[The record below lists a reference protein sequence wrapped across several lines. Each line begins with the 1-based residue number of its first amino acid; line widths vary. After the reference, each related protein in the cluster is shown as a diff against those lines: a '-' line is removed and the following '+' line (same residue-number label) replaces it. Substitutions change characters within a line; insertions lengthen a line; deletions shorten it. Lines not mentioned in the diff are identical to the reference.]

1 MPLGTKASLAA
12 RDIGRRSRL
21 LPLILVLINLAVAT
35 LLGLLVY
42 LVNGSA
48 RQAYEA
54 QAHDTAQNV
63 AAIAQANI
71 ASEFSRVDAVMQA
84 ALTELAYMRQNGRK
98 PDDATLTAMLESHRV
113 LLRQV
118 EGLRMS
124 DREGLVRWGNDLP
137 AGPGIDVSDRDY
149 FIRALARPKDGADVS
164 GPLVSRLSGH
174 WLLVLARPVLRDG
187 QFDGVIYA
195 SIAVDHFQQL
205 FAGYA
210 VGQQDAVTLRT
221 RELKLVARHAPG
233 SSAPVAV
240 GSSKVSPDLIDAL
253 ARNPVQGTMVTRTA
267 LDQIERIS
275 AYRQV
280 DGWPL
285 IVLAGLGSERF
296 FTAWHAQTRR
306 VAQLAGVAWLMFACA
321 SAAIF
326 RASRRQL
333 RSVREL
339 AAQTRRTQ
347 TLLRVSGDGI
357 HVLDR
362 RGRLVEMNDAFA
374 QMLGGTREQLLGR
387 ELASWVGSHNIQSI
401 QQWLGRLKDGDRQ
414 RLEAVYKRN
423 DGRPLDVELQVG
435 AAEIDGQLF
444 IYGAARDITERKR
457 LLASIEEQSARIQ
470 DLYDQAPCGYHS
482 INADGV
488 IVHANSRMLSWL
500 GATAEEVIGR
510 AKVIDFVDDE
520 SRALIAREFPRIKQ
534 DGYIDNVEVRLAPR
548 RGRPPRVLRVSV
560 TSIRDAEGNFM
571 LSRSVSQDVTMEH
584 EAQLQV
590 NQLLQEQ
597 AAMLDNEILGMAK
610 LRKRAFMWKN
620 RALDQIFGYAPGE
633 LDGQSIRLLY
643 ADEASFDAV
652 GAGAYPLLATGEHFR
667 TQLQMRHRQGH
678 LLWIDLSSFK
688 LSDELSLWT
697 LVDISAVKEAQAR
710 AEHIAF
716 HDPLTGLPNR
726 LLLADRMRQAI
737 AGAQRSGRRV
747 AVCYLDLDG
756 FKAVNDKY
764 GHDSGDE
771 LLGEI
776 SQRIETQLR
785 AEDTAARVG
794 GDEFVVLLTQL
805 DDADDEG
812 WRLVLERLMAAIHAP
827 VPLDCGSTVKVGVS
841 IGVALAPAESSNAGE
856 LLTLADHAMLRAK
869 RAGKGRIEM
878 ALEKTGE

>member
-1 MPLGTKASLAA
+1 MPLGTKAALTS
-12 RDIGRRSRL
+12 RDIARRSRL
-21 LPLILVLINLAVAT
+21 LPVLLLINLAVAAV
-35 LLGLLVY
+35 LAALVY
-42 LVNGSA
+42 GVNGSA

-54 QAHDTAQNV
+54 QAYDTAQNV
-63 AAIAQANI
+63 AAMAQANI

-84 ALTELAYMRQNGRK
+84 ALSELGYMRQGSGRK
-98 PDDATLTAMLESHRV
+98 LDDAALNSMLESHWR
-113 LLRQV
+113 LLQQV

-124 DREGLVRWGNDLP
+124 DSEGRVRWGNDLP
-137 AGPGIDVSDRDY
+137 TGPGIDVSDRDY
-149 FIRALARPKDGADVS
+149 FIRARAEPQRGADVS

-174 WLLVLARPVLRDG
+174 WLLVLARPVLKADG
-187 QFDGVIYA
+187 SFDGVIYA

-221 RELKLVARHAPG
+221 RNLRLVARHAPG

-240 GSSKVSPDLIDAL
+240 GSAKVSEDLLAAL
-253 ARNPVQGTMVTRTA
+253 GRNPVHGTVVTRTA

-275 AYRQV
+275 AYREV

-296 FTAWHAQTRR
+296 FTAWHAQTHR
-306 VAQLAGVAWLMFACA
+306 VALLAGVAWLLFLGA
-321 SAAIF
+321 SAAIY
-326 RASRRQL
+326 RAGRGQL
-333 RSVREL
+333 KSVREL
-339 AAQTRRTQ
+339 TAQTRRAQ

-362 RGRLVEMNDAFA
+362 RGMLVEMNEAFA
-374 QMLGGTREQLLGR
+374 QMLGSTREQLMGR
-387 ELASWVGSHNIQSI
+387 ELGSWVTRKNQQSV

-423 DGRPLDVELQVG
+423 DGRLLDVELQVS
-435 AAEIDGQLF
+435 AAQIDGELF

-482 INADGV
+482 VNSDGV
-488 IVHANSRMLSWL
+488 IVHVNRTLLEWI

-510 AKVIDFVDDE
+510 CKVTDFVDAE
-520 SRALIAREFPRIKQ
+520 GRALVEREFPRIKQ
-534 DGYIDNVEVRLAPR
+534 EGYIDNVEVRLAPR

-571 LSRSVSQDVTMEH
+571 LSRSVSQDVTLEH
-584 EAQLQV
+584 EAQQQI
-590 NQLLQEQ
+590 NQLLSEQ
-597 AAMLDNEILGMAK
+597 SAMLDNEILGMAK
-610 LRKRAFMWKN
+610 LRKRTFLWKN
-620 RALDQIFGYAPGE
+620 RALDRIFGYAPGE
-633 LDGQSIRLLY
+633 LDGQPIRQLY
-643 ADEASFDAV
+643 ADDASFEDV
-652 GAGAYPLLATGEHFR
+652 GAGAYPLLATGQHYR
-667 TQLQMRHRQGH
+667 TQVQMRHKQGH

-688 LSDELSLWT
+688 LSEELSLWT
-697 LVDISAVKEAQAR
+697 MADITAVKEAQAR

-716 HDPLTGLPNR
+716 HDLLTGLPNR
-726 LLLADRMRQAI
+726 LLLADRMRQAVLS
-737 AGAQRSGRRV
+737 AGRSGKQV

-805 DDADDEG
+805 ASEG
-812 WRLVLERLMAAIHAP
+812 DWRPVLERVMAAIHAP
-827 VPLDCGSTVKVGVS
+827 VLLDCGATVHVGVS
-841 IGVALAPAESSNAGE
+841 IGVALALEHSSDAGE
-856 LLTLADHAMLRAK
+856 LLTLADQAMLRAK
-869 RAGKGRIEM
+869 RAGKGRIELAM
-878 ALEKTGE
+878 TPSV